1 MGVVPQD
8 FCRHYMH
15 IVAGQA
21 KQCENPAMSY
31 VIPIWNIPSLPVVG
45 KTERFPIRRVFCVGR
60 NYVEHQKEMG
70 GDGREQPFFFAK
82 AAHDIFP
89 VESGVRGEVHYPPM
103 SSDYHWETELVVA
116 LGKGGYRIPVDQANE
131 HVFGYAVGLDMTRRD
146 LQQVG
151 KDKGRPWTFGKD
163 FDQAA
168 PMGPLTPAAS
178 IGHPT
183 KSALRLSVN
192 GLAKQDSN
200 IDQMIWSVPEQ
211 IAFLSQHYTLEAGDL
226 IMTGTPAGVGA
237 AKAGDELVADIQG
250 LSPITVRILPPK

>member
-1 MGVVPQD
+1 MS
-8 FCRHYMH
+8 
-15 IVAGQA
+15 
-21 KQCENPAMSY
+21 NPISFA
-31 VIPIWNIPSLPVVG
+31 IPTWDIPSLAVRG
-45 KTERFPIRRVFCVGR
+45 ESARFPVRRIFCVGR

-82 AAHDIFP
+82 AAHDALS
-89 VESGVRGEVHYPPM
+89 VAEGAAGQVHYPPKTA
-103 SSDYHWETELVVA
+103 DYHWETEMVVV
-116 LGKGGYRIPVDQANE
+116 LGKGGRRIAVEAAAS
-131 HVFGYAVGLDMTRRD
+131 HVWGYAVGLDMTRRD

-168 PMGPLTPAAS
+168 PIGALTPAAK
-178 IGHPT
+178 IGHPAKAQLT
-183 KSALRLSVN
+183 LKVN
-192 GLAKQDSN
+192 GQVKQDSN

-237 AKAGDELVADIQG
+237 AKVGDELVASIEG
-250 LSPITVRILPPK
+250 LVELRVNIVAPL